1 MLRVLI
7 MLAVSGALPANA
19 TSTERA
25 WVILQEAV
33 TDKSG
38 DQRAKAARA
47 LGLTRKNKRA
57 EEILEKA
64 LLDENLHV
72 RVAAAKALG
81 QIGAPSARPKL
92 RQALNDS
99 EVEVVIA
106 AANSLYLLKD
116 PTAYEV
122 YYSLLTGARKSTGGL
137 LHTQLQILKD
147 RTSMEKLAFE
157 TAIGFV
163 PFGGMGYEAWKTV
176 TKDDTSPV
184 RAAAAERLANDPDL
198 KSGRALADACSDKK
212 WRVRVAAVD
221 AIAERGDPALIDA
234 LIPLLEDD
242 NESVRYDAAAA
253 ILRLKTHGA
262 TRRSRKKRPQGITAP
277 APSQLHRVPSV
288 APK

>member
-1 MLRVLI
+1 MLRVLL
-7 MLAVSGALPANA
+7 MLAASGALPANA
-19 TSTERA
+19 TSTDRA

-47 LGLTRKNKRA
+47 LGLTRKNKKA

-72 RVAAAKALG
+72 RFAAAKALG

-116 PTAYEV
+116 PAAYEV

-147 RTSMEKLAFE
+147 RSSMEKLAFE

-253 ILRLKTHGA
+253 ILRLKTRGA
-262 TRRSRKKRPQGITAP
+262 TRRSRKRPQGITAP

>member
-1 MLRVLI
+1 MLRVLL
-7 MLAVSGALPANA
+7 MLAASGASPANA
-19 TSTERA
+19 TSTDRA

-47 LGLTRKNKRA
+47 LGLTRKNKKA

-116 PTAYEV
+116 PAAYEV

-147 RTSMEKLAFE
+147 RSSMEKLAFE

-253 ILRLKTHGA
+253 ILRLKTRGA
-262 TRRSRKKRPQGITAP
+262 TRRSRKRPQGITAP
-277 APSQLHRVPSV
+277 APSQLLRVPSV